1 MKKPY
6 PKSQLLKETLADWE
20 SIDLASYKL
29 ACSLGI
35 LPPEDGSYDGY
46 RACKWVFNSSNPLNE
61 TLIDFLSELVN
72 RGVLEYDNEHL
83 GFRWNPKWD
92 PAKLEGQTDIKN
104 K

>member
-46 RACKWVFNSSNPLNE
+46 QEFKSVFNSPNPLNE
-61 TLIDFLSELVN
+61 ILIDFLSELAD
-72 RGVLEYDNEHL
+72 RDVLEFDEKREA
-83 GFRWNPKWD
+83 FRWNPKWD
-92 PAKLEGQTDIKN
+92 PSNLDGQ
-104 K
+104 